1 MGAAR
6 RKLVLI
12 RRCKMEP
19 KPDFTRHNTGI
30 DFSTWVEQP
39 EVIPTA
45 LPLCTGTA
53 DFIIQDRF
61 KYKPKPRWAQVIRPF
76 LEQRT
81 AFGGQ
86 YVINYLSTAGGLK
99 GPRRNAKYINAKFMD
114 YPLKKG
120 VYYGTTYVDFPSREQ
135 VLKIVETN
143 FE

>member
-1 MGAAR
+1 M
-6 RKLVLI
+6 
-12 RRCKMEP
+12 
-19 KPDFTRHNTGI
+19 
-30 DFSTWVEQP
+30 
-39 EVIPTA
+39 IPTA

-114 YPLKKG
+114 YPLKRAC
-120 VYYGTTYVDFPSREQ
+120 TTAPPMWTFPLGSRC
-135 VLKIVETN
+135 
-143 FE
+143 

>member
-1 MGAAR
+1 M
-6 RKLVLI
+6 
-12 RRCKMEP
+12 
-19 KPDFTRHNTGI
+19 
-30 DFSTWVEQP
+30 
-39 EVIPTA
+39 
-45 LPLCTGTA
+45 
-53 DFIIQDRF
+53 
-61 KYKPKPRWAQVIRPF
+61 IRPF

-135 VLKIVETN
+135 VLILNKRTQKRTTIQGRAL
-143 FE
+143 FHFMFSFISP